1 MPELLERAGFHI
13 RSATRADCV
22 HCQGHSRGTVA
33 FTNEVAFCHRCQ
45 WKANQVTLACELGL
59 LPRDHRSRTEVE
71 QQVRRRARLAEA
83 VGNFRALECALL
95 SELADV
101 LDRLRRVRAGCA
113 ARIQAIESGK
123 PERWRGEQVAPWEC
137 LSWLPYNERRT
148 EAAYNIV
155 AFGDAPRRVHFAL
168 RPADRE
174 GLVKNALYNG
184 IVRACRPAEE
194 LEQFLTQFPDLI
206 GEINAA
212 VEMEIEQPSWPTPE
226 EVESICARVYGDTD
240 ER

>member
-1 MPELLERAGFHI
+1 MIRLSITSYTGPTAHTRRGCPPAAQDYLQPMPELLERAGFHI

-101 LDRLRRVRAGCA
+101 LDRLRRVRAGGA
-113 ARIQAIESGK
+113 ARLHAVETRQPA
-123 PERWRGEQVAPWEC
+123 RWRGGRGAALWVPPW
-137 LSWLPYNERRT
+137 LAS
-148 EAAYNIV
+148 
-155 AFGDAPRRVHFAL
+155 
-168 RPADRE
+168 
-174 GLVKNALYNG
+174 
-184 IVRACRPAEE
+184 
-194 LEQFLTQFPDLI
+194 
-206 GEINAA
+206 
-212 VEMEIEQPSWPTPE
+212 
-226 EVESICARVYGDTD
+226 D